1 MKHSNASGIDIHNI
15 HNRRN
20 RLNVETQTYPMDGYN
35 YMGHSNMGH
44 SNMGHSN
51 MGHSNFAHRNWRAD
65 GYNYLSAD
73 ETGIAPVDEVITK
86 TLDVEKKY
94 LDRPLIQ
101 FAILGLAVFGGVTL
115 VNKFM

>member
-1 MKHSNASGIDIHNI
+1 MANLTHHSTRTHHSTKKHHSN
-15 HNRRN
+15 
-20 RLNVETQTYPMDGYN
+20 
-35 YMGHSNMGH
+35 MGHSNMGH